1 MMLILVICDL
11 FDDRVTIFLNIEL
24 NTIMTAITTS
34 RPPQLVVGDKSYEI
48 TPAMVTSVAKVSKTE
63 HVREFV
69 PSVVEPSFGI
79 GRILYCILECNF
91 KVLPCLSTLPHN
103 ISTRKTD
110 RTNV

>member
-1 MMLILVICDL
+1 MMLNLVICDL
-11 FDDRVTIFLNIEL
+11 FDHHVTVSLNIQP
-24 NTIMTAITTS
+24 NTNMTAITTS
-34 RPPQLVVGDKSYEI
+34 RSPQLVVGDKSYEI

-91 KVLPCLSTLPHN
+91 KVFSCLGTFPYN
-103 ISTRKTD
+103 
-110 RTNV
+110 